1 VHPAHPRVQ
10 KGNSRL
16 KPRAGIL
23 VLVSGMIL
31 LSVGCGTTRVEEMR
45 AESETVEP
53 EGAETVR
60 AEIAMGAGILDIS
73 GGAQQ
78 LMEAN
83 FAYNVPEWEPEVD
96 YEVTGGEGV
105 LRVEQP
111 SAEGGIDLTG
121 DARNE
126 WEVRL
131 NEGMPTDLSV
141 RIGAGESDLELGSLN
156 LTGLSIEMGAGAS
169 TVDLRGEWEE
179 DLEAKIRGGAGSAT
193 LRLPTNVGVRVET
206 SGGLGEIEARDLR
219 REEGAYVNEAYGES
233 DVTLEVDFEGGV
245 GRLSLV
251 AEE

>member
-1 VHPAHPRVQ
+1 MHPAHPRVQ

-45 AESETVEP
+45 AESEAVEP

-60 AEIAMGAGILDIS
+60 AEIAMGAGILGIS

-105 LRVEQP
+105 LRRVTRNCSDEKASE
-111 SAEGGIDLTG
+111 SA
-121 DARNE
+121 
-126 WEVRL
+126 
-131 NEGMPTDLSV
+131 
-141 RIGAGESDLELGSLN
+141 
-156 LTGLSIEMGAGAS
+156 
-169 TVDLRGEWEE
+169 
-179 DLEAKIRGGAGSAT
+179 
-193 LRLPTNVGVRVET
+193 
-206 SGGLGEIEARDLR
+206 
-219 REEGAYVNEAYGES
+219 
-233 DVTLEVDFEGGV
+233 
-245 GRLSLV
+245 
-251 AEE
+251 